1 MKFIVLGGAG
11 DMGSRAV
18 EDLAVSDGVERVTI
32 ADRNVSVAKKIAERL
47 KNSKPAVDVKEVD
60 ANNHASLV
68 EAMRGYD
75 VAASALGPFHLF
87 EAKLVRAA
95 IDAGVDYV
103 SVCDEWEPAET
114 VMNEFT
120 ETARQKNRIILTG
133 LGASPGLTNV
143 GVRHLVNQFERAKK
157 VDIYCYQ
164 PLDAGGGEAVFR
176 HMLHIIT
183 GEITVW
189 KNGKRTVVPAC
200 SESRVIEF
208 PKFGRVRLWN
218 MGHSEPVTI
227 PRFIPGIEECNFFM
241 GFGRGSGLFI
251 TPAKLGAFKSKR
263 GVDAAIKLMLWAEK
277 KTKGLPVRVP
287 ACRAAA
293 QARRTQTGAE
303 PAHGALRMDVT
314 GTINGKEETKMICG
328 TGQMREVTG
337 LALSIG
343 AQMLACKQLLTTQG
357 GVYAP
362 EAILD
367 PVSGI
372 SHLRSKGIEA
382 FEDLAMQHRVEI

>member
-1 MKFIVLGGAG
+1 MEGMKIIVLGGAG
-11 DMGSRAV
+11 DMGSKAV
-18 EDLAVSDGVERVTI
+18 EDLASSDGVERVTI
-32 ADRNVSVAKKIAERL
+32 ADRNVTVAQKIAERL
-47 KNSKPAVDVKEVD
+47 KNRKACVDVKEVD
-60 ANNHASLV
+60 ANDHALLV
-68 EAMRGYD
+68 DAMRGYD

-95 IDAGVDYV
+95 LDAGVDYV

-120 ETARQKNRIILTG
+120 EAARQKNRIILTG

-143 GVRHLVNQFERAKK
+143 AVRHLVNQFERARK

-176 HMLHIIT
+176 HMLHIIS

-227 PRFIPGIEECNFFM
+227 PRFIPSIEECNFFM
-241 GFGRGSGLFI
+241 GFGRGAGLFI
-251 TPAKLGAFKSKR
+251 TPAKLGAFKSRR

-277 KTKGLPVRVP
+277 KTKG
-287 ACRAAA
+287 
-293 QARRTQTGAE
+293 AE

-314 GTINGKEETKMICG
+314 GTINGREETRMLCG

-343 AQMLACKQLLTTQG
+343 AQMLARKQLLTTEG

-382 FEDLAMQHRVEI
+382 YEDLAMTKKVAL